1 MKKLIIFVM
10 ALTTLIGGTAQPRK
24 LELKS
29 ADPKQK
35 KELRSA
41 DPKGKLEG
49 KLEARRSDIKQKVAE
64 YAEFKLTSDLIGTL
78 TDKERELVK
87 IFIEIGQVMDDIYW
101 DEYFGNENRAK
112 LKEIKDPALRAF
124 AEIQYGAWD
133 RLDSERPFLPG
144 YKERPAG
151 CNFYPADMTEKEF
164 DALKDPLKESQYS
177 VIRRDEKG
185 KLYVLPYHKAY
196 AKELEHV
203 DKLLEQAIGLAEND
217 GLRKYLEARREAF
230 RTDDYF
236 ESDMVWMDMK
246 DSKLDFVVG
255 PIENYDDGIKGL
267 KCSHEAFVLI
277 KDEKW
282 SSDLSKFAAL
292 LPEMQRLLPCE
303 DKYKKEVPGTDC
315 DINVY
320 DVVYYAGDCNAGSKT
335 IAINLPNDERVQLK
349 KGSRRLQLKNAMQA
363 KFDNIMVPIAKL
375 MVSEKQVDKVTFNA
389 FFGNTCYHEV
399 AHGLGIKNTITGR
412 GPCRQAL
419 GSLYSAWEEAKADV
433 CGLFLTEQ
441 LIEKGYITNSTIEEN
456 YVTFI
461 AGILRSVRFGATEA
475 HGVANIMCYN
485 FFKEHGAFTR
495 DKQGKYVIDVDRA
508 RKAAREWAALIIKM
522 EGDGDMNAAK
532 AYSDKNGKISPELQ
546 KDLDRIRD
554 ANIPRDIKY
563 IQGPD
568 VLGL

>member
-1 MKKLIIFVM
+1 MKKLIVFVM
-10 ALTTLIGGTAQPRK
+10 ALTTLLAANAQG
-24 LELKS
+24 
-29 ADPKQK
+29 QK
-35 KELRSA
+35 KVQKKA
-41 DPKGKLEG
+41 
-49 KLEARRSDIKQKVAE
+49 DIKQKVSE
-64 YAEFKLTSDLIGTL
+64 YAEFKLTSDLVSEL
-78 TDKERELVK
+78 TENERQLVK
-87 IFIEIGQVMDDIYW
+87 IFIEIGNVMDEIYW
-101 DEYFGNENRAK
+101 DEYFGKDNRAK
-112 LKEIKDPALRAF
+112 LADIKDPAIRAF
-124 AEIQYGAWD
+124 AEIHYGAWD
-133 RLDSERPFLPG
+133 RLDSERPFIPG
-144 YKERPAG
+144 YGPRPAG
-151 CNFYPADMTEKEF
+151 CNFYPADMTKKEF
-164 DALKDPLKESQYS
+164 DALKDPLKNSEYS
-177 VIRRDEKG
+177 VIRRDSKG
-185 KLYVLPYHKAY
+185 KLYVLPYHEAY
-196 AKELEHV
+196 KEELEKV
-203 DKLLEQAIGLAEND
+203 DELLAQAIELAENE

-246 DSKLDFVVG
+246 DSRLDFVVG
-255 PIENYDDGIKGL
+255 PIENYDDGVNGL

-282 SSDLSKFAAL
+282 SNDLSKFAAL
-292 LPEMQRLLPCE
+292 LPEMQKLLPCD

-349 KGSRRLQLKNAMQA
+349 KGSRRLQLKNAMRA

-375 MVSEKQVDKVTFNA
+375 MVCDEQVDKVTFNA

-399 AHGLGIKNTITGR
+399 AHGLGIKQTVTGR

-419 GSLYSAWEEAKADV
+419 GAQYSAWEEAKADV

-441 LIEKGYITNSTIEEN
+441 LIERGEITNSSIEEN
-456 YVTFI
+456 YITFI

-485 FFKEHGAFTR
+485 FFKEHGAYKR
-495 DKQGKYVIDVDRA
+495 NAQGKYVIDVKRA

-522 EGDGDMNAAK
+522 EGEGDMAAAK
-532 AYSDKNGKISPELQ
+532 AYSDKHGKVSPELQ
-546 KDLDRIRD
+546 KDLDAIRD
-554 ANIPRDIKY
+554 AKIPRDIVY
-563 IQGPD
+563 HQGAE

>member
-10 ALTTLIGGTAQPRK
+10 TLTTLFGATAQ
-24 LELKS
+24 S
-29 ADPKQK
+29 K
-35 KELRSA
+35 KKDIKRN
-41 DPKGKLEG
+41 
-49 KLEARRSDIKQKVAE
+49 DIKQKVAE

-78 TDKERELVK
+78 TDSERELVR
-87 IFIEIGQVMDDIYW
+87 IFIEIGKVMDDIYW
-101 DEYFGNENRAK
+101 DEYFGRENRAK
-112 LKEIKDPALRAF
+112 LNEIKDPAIRAF
-124 AEIQYGAWD
+124 AEIHYGAWD
-133 RLDSERPFLPG
+133 RLDSERPFIPG
-144 YKERPAG
+144 YSKRPAG
-151 CNFYPADMTEKEF
+151 CNFYPVDMTEKEYA
-164 DALKDPLKESQYS
+164 DLQDPLKESQYS
-177 VIRRDEKG
+177 LIRRDKNG

-196 AKELEHV
+196 AKELKRV
-203 DKLLEQAIGLAEND
+203 DMLLEQAIEIAENE
-217 GLRKYLEARREAF
+217 GLKKYLEARREAF

-246 DSKLDFVVG
+246 DSRLDFVVG
-255 PIENYDDGIKGL
+255 PIENYDDGINGL

-282 SSDLSKFAAL
+282 SDDLSKFAAL
-292 LPEMQRLLPCE
+292 LPEMQKLLPCE
-303 DKYKKEVPGTDC
+303 EKYKKEVPGTDC

-363 KFDNIMVPIAKL
+363 KFDNIMVPIANL
-375 MVSEKQVDKVTFNA
+375 MICDKQVNLVTFNA

-412 GPCRQAL
+412 GSCRQAL
-419 GSLYSAWEEAKADV
+419 GNLYSAWEEAKADV

-441 LIEKGYITNSTIEEN
+441 LIEQGYITNSTIEEN

-485 FFKEHGAFTR
+485 FFKEHGAFSR
-495 DKQGKYVIDVDRA
+495 DKQGKYVIDVEKA

-522 EGDGDMNAAK
+522 EGDGDFKAAK
-532 AYSDKNGKISPELQ
+532 AYSEKNGKISPELQ
-546 KDLDRIRD
+546 RDLNAIRD
-554 ANIPRDIKY
+554 ANIPRDIIY
-563 IQGPD
+563 QQGAE